1 MLFGFANAPA
11 TFQKLT
17 NKAVDAPKYQ
27 MALVLLD
34 KVSLLI
40 WFQHLHDAP
49 ARRTGNHELRQ
60 PIKHWDYGQMP
71 RSGRWKLH
79 NAPSKVL
86 APSWRQCTL
95 LDYSGRNH
103 IGHIQMAV
111 RYSPCNA
118 IVKRTIQAVTK
129 RLSFRYR
136 RTQLTPVVAALDS
149 VFAQYIRK
157 RKPGEDTIRV
167 ILSLLDCTG
176 RGVFRL

>member
-1 MLFGFANAPA
+1 
-11 TFQKLT
+11 
-17 NKAVDAPKYQ
+17 
-27 MALVLLD
+27 
-34 KVSLLI
+34 
-40 WFQHLHDAP
+40 
-49 ARRTGNHELRQ
+49 
-60 PIKHWDYGQMP
+60 
-71 RSGRWKLH
+71 
-79 NAPSKVL
+79 
-86 APSWRQCTL
+86 
-95 LDYSGRNH
+95 
-103 IGHIQMAV
+103 MAV

-136 RTQLTPVVAALDS
+136 RTQLTPVVTALDS